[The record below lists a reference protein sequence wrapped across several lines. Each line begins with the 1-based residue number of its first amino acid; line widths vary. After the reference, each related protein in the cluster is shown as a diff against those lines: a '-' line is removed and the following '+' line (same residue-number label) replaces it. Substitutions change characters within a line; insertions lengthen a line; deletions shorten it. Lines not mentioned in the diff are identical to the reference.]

1 MGAIIIAVLGGES
14 MDELKAMISS
24 LQTTMQESMNTMQE
38 GMNKMQNDMK
48 KMQSDMNKM
57 QNTINKMQKGMNSMQ
72 KDIKTMQTDIVNLKH
87 GQEALEKLMISK
99 YDELKQEI
107 REVNGRLAVF
117 QEEMTRKVNVLFDAD
132 LTRQE
137 HLESYDKEL
146 ARLMEKTDNH
156 SIRIEILEAKTR
168 SA

>member
-1 MGAIIIAVLGGES
+1 

-24 LQTTMQESMNTMQE
+24 LQTTMQE
-38 GMNKMQNDMK
+38 GMNKMQNDMNN
-48 KMQSDMNKM
+48 MQTDMKNM
-57 QNTINKMQKGMNSMQ
+57 QNDINNMQKSINNMQKGMNNMQ
-72 KDIKTMQTDIVNLKH
+72 KDMKSMQNDIVNLKK

-99 YDELKQEI
+99 YDELTKEI
-107 REVNGRLAVF
+107 RAVNARLAVF

-132 LTRQE
+132 LTRQQ

-146 ARLMEKTDNH
+146 QQLMEKTTNH

>member
-24 LQTTMQESMNTMQE
+24 LQTTMQE

-72 KDIKTMQTDIVNLKH
+72 KDIKTMQIDIVNLKH

-137 HLESYDKEL
+137 HLESYDKQLEQ
-146 ARLMEKTDNH
+146 LMEKTDNH

>member
-1 MGAIIIAVLGGES
+1 MGAIIISVLGGES

-38 GMNKMQNDMK
+38 GMNKMQKDMK

-72 KDIKTMQTDIVNLKH
+72 KDIKIMQTDIVNLKH

-99 YDELKQEI
+99 YDELKQKI

-137 HLESYDKEL
+137 HLESYDKQLEQ
-146 ARLMEKTDNH
+146 LMEKTDNH

>member
-1 MGAIIIAVLGGES
+1 

-24 LQTTMQESMNTMQE
+24 LQTT
-38 GMNKMQNDMK
+38 
-48 KMQSDMNKM
+48 M

-72 KDIKTMQTDIVNLKH
+72 KDIKTMKTDIINLKH

-146 ARLMEKTDNH
+146 ARFMEKTDNH